1 MMGRRSPSPLVT
13 LGNMETYLHLAGQGL
28 MLEAPTS
35 LVEAPE
41 PEPPPLIEVTRSVD
55 EAPTSFL
62 DAMRFWLDQALQTG

>member
-1 MMGRRSPSPLVT
+1 
-13 LGNMETYLHLAGQGL
+13 